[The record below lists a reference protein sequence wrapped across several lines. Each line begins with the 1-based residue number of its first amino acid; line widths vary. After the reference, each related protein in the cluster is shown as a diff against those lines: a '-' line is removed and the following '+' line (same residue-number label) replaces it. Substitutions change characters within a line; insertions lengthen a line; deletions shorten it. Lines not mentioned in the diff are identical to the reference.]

1 MNVERC
7 EMTLREDNVPFLA
20 RLVRRGDAST
30 ASTEVVSILT
40 LAAASFGSR
49 HDPDST
55 APTGFDPAAAAL
67 FEGLVECAFLVAHA
81 DGVFDETEREAFE
94 RLVVV
99 ACDGSVAA
107 GQIASLVS
115 DLEAQREED
124 GEDARILAV
133 ATAFKRPA
141 HAEEALRVAVVMA
154 RASDDVSD
162 VERRTIEK
170 IAAACGLPLGAVD
183 EAFRAVDAEI
193 ARA

>member
-1 MNVERC
+1 MNVKGTN
-7 EMTLREDNVPFLA
+7 MALREESVPFLA
-20 RLVRRGDAST
+20 QLVRRADSSRST
-30 ASTEVVSILT
+30 KDVSILT

-55 APTGFDPAAAAL
+55 VPTGFDPAAVAL

-81 DGVFDETEREAFE
+81 DGVFDEQEREAFE

-99 ACDGSVAA
+99 ACEGAVAPK
-107 GQIASLVS
+107 QIASLVA

-124 GEDARILAV
+124 GEDARIRA
-133 ATAFKRPA
+133 AAAAFKRPY

-154 RASDDVSD
+154 RASEDVSE
-162 VERRTIEK
+162 VERRTIGK
-170 IAAACGLPLGAVD
+170 IAEACGLPPSAVD
-183 EAFRAVDAEI
+183 DAFRVVDAEI